1 MDFMLILSGGK
12 EQLAIFSDI
21 IPCLENIN
29 KLPLAIEPIYHKAI
43 SLSAEELDHFHFG
56 LVRLQIYT
64 DIHRYE
70 NIDDMQKIKYT
81 SQILEKVIFGTLMLE
96 SEPMPAE

>member
-1 MDFMLILSGGK
+1 MDFMLILSGGR
-12 EQLAIFSDI
+12 EQLGIFSDI

-29 KLPLAIEPIYHKAI
+29 KLPLAVEPIYHKAI
-43 SLSAEELDHFHFG
+43 SLTEEELDHFHFG

-81 SQILEKVIFGTLMLE
+81 SQVLEKIIFGSLMLE
-96 SEPMPAE
+96 SEPVQSD

>member
-12 EQLAIFSDI
+12 ERLPIFSDI

-29 KLPLAIEPIYHKAI
+29 KLPLAIEPVYHKAI
-43 SLSAEELDHFHFG
+43 NLTAEELDYLHFG
-56 LVRLQIYT
+56 LVRLQIYA

-70 NIDDMQKIKYT
+70 NIDEMQKIKYA
-81 SQILEKVIFGTLMLE
+81 SQILEKVIFGALMLE
-96 SEPMPAE
+96 SEPMSSD